1 MARQAHRN
9 KFKNID
15 NTGFG
20 TNSNVEGGR
29 LTNKDG
35 TTNLFKT
42 GMPFYERISIYHT
55 LLRMPRSKFLGMV
68 FLLYTSVNVLFAF
81 VYVAIGVNKLQGTEN
96 AHSFFEKYVNA
107 FFFSSQTLTTV
118 GYGHISPSGFWAN
131 AVASLESLLGILVFA
146 LVTGIFYARFS
157 RPRAYILFS
166 DNLLVAPYKGG
177 RALMFRL
184 ATFKNN
190 HLTDVDVQ
198 LTVAMHV
205 QENGQGVTRFYQLPV
220 EISRINSLAI
230 SWTIVHPLNEN
241 SPMYQFTETDF
252 SDSKI
257 ELIVAIRAFDD
268 HFSNTVQQRTSYTHE
283 DLVYGARFLSMIQRS
298 VHGSTTVLEL
308 DKINAFEHVAL
319 PEAELRPADA
329 ETLAANS

>member
-1 MARQAHRN
+1 MAKPVQKG
-9 KFKNID
+9 KFRNID

-20 TNSNVEGGR
+20 PNSNVEGGR

-35 TTNLFKT
+35 TTNVNKT

-55 LLRMPRSKFLGMV
+55 LLRMPRLKFLGMV
-68 FLLYTSVNVLFAF
+68 FLLYTCINIFFAF
-81 VYVAIGVNKLQGTEN
+81 VFLLIGVDKLQGAEN
-96 AHSFFEKYVNA
+96 AHTLVQKYIHA

-131 AVASLESLLGILVFA
+131 AVASFESLLGILVFA

-157 RPRAYILFS
+157 RPRAYIVFS

-184 ATFKNN
+184 ATYKNN
-190 HLTDVDVQ
+190 HLTDVDAQ
-198 LTVAMHV
+198 ITVAMHV
-205 QENGQGVTRFYQLPV
+205 QENGQGVTRFYQLPL
-220 EISRINSLAI
+220 EISRVNSLAL

-241 SPMYQFTETDF
+241 SPMYQYTEADL

-268 HFSNTVQQRTSYTHE
+268 HFSNTVQQRTSYTYR
-283 DLVYGARFLSMIQRS
+283 DIVYGARFIPMMQRS

-308 DKINAFEHVAL
+308 DKVNAYERISL
-319 PEAELRPADA
+319 PEEDVKPATA